1 MTHVGIMQ
9 GRLTP
14 PYEGRFQCFPTD
26 HWRLEFAAAAEA
38 GLQSIEW
45 IFDSFGLNANPLAS
59 DAGLEEIQVLA
70 DRHGVAVRSTCADY
84 FMDFPLVRA
93 SSAELEARL
102 EVLAGL
108 IRRCGQLGMERI
120 VLPFVDA
127 SRIDT
132 AKDADDVV
140 AVLRDAL
147 GQADE
152 AGVELH
158 LETSLAPG
166 PFARLLDRLPH
177 DALKVNYDSGNSAS
191 LGYDVR
197 EEFQAYGVRVGSVH
211 IKDRTLGGGTVAL
224 GRGHVDFPGL
234 WDSLKR
240 VDYRGDF
247 ILQVARGVPG
257 QELAWARLNRAFA
270 VEALTRHGIGS
281 YGSPAS

>member
-1 MTHVGIMQ
+1 MTRIGIMQ

-14 PYEGRFQCFPTD
+14 PYEGRFQCFPRD

-45 IFDSFGLNANPLAS
+45 IFDTFGLDANPLAS
-59 DAGLEEIQVLA
+59 EAGLREIWTLA
-70 DRHGVAVRSTCADY
+70 GRHGIAVRSTCADY

-93 SSAELEARL
+93 SSADLSARL

-108 IRRCGQLGMERI
+108 IRRCGRLGMERI

-127 SRIDT
+127 SRIETPEDHE
-132 AKDADDVV
+132 DVV
-140 AVLRDAL
+140 RILRDAL
-147 GQADE
+147 AQADE

-177 DALKVNYDSGNSAS
+177 GRLKVNYDSGNSAS

-197 EEFQAYGVRVGSVH
+197 EEFRAYGTRVGSVH
-211 IKDRTLGGGTVAL
+211 IKDRVLGGGTVPL

-240 VDYRGDF
+240 VNYGGDF
-247 ILQVARGVPG
+247 VLQVARDVPG
-257 QELAWARLNRAFA
+257 QECAWARLNRSF
-270 VEALTRHGIGS
+270 VEGGLTKYGIGF
-281 YGSPAS
+281 YGSPS